1 MSRRGQKKQNSKVL
15 MEQKRRRRKLLT
27 LWRIGKYGA
36 NSFVRN
42 AWLSVAATAVMTVTL
57 LIVFGSLLMRM
68 AITNTV
74 DSLTEKIGVS
84 IYLKQDVSNDDV
96 SKMTKS
102 IESLSTVKKVEFT
115 SAKQAR
121 DNYAKENLNDEAIQA
136 ALIEASNEFF
146 SSFSVTLEDIG
157 NTAELESLVNSD
169 KTIQANLHASKEP
182 TYKSNRKESIDT
194 LANGFSVV
202 EKIGVAAGILF
213 VLISSLIIFNTIR
226 MAIFNRREE
235 IYMMKLIGANK
246 SFISGPFLVESVICG
261 ILASIFASIIGYF
274 AVSFATPKLESWG
287 ISLDGIVTNGVN
299 YVLMIFPTLMFV
311 GMLIGSISAW
321 IATRKYLKL

>member
-1 MSRRGQKKQNSKVL
+1 MAKKQNSKVL

-27 LWRIGKYGA
+27 FWRIIKYGA
-36 NSFVRN
+36 NSFIRN

-57 LIVFGSLLMRM
+57 LIIFGSLLMRM

-84 IYLKQDVSNDDV
+84 IYLKQDVSDDDV
-96 SKMTKS
+96 AKMKKT
-102 IESLSTVKKVEFT
+102 IENLSTVKKVDFT

-121 DNYAKENLNDEAIQA
+121 EIYAKEHLDDEAIQQ

-146 SSFSVTLEDIG
+146 ASFSITLEDIG
-157 NTAELESLVNSD
+157 NTAELENLVNSD
-169 KTIQANLHASKEP
+169 KTIQANLHSSKKP
-182 TYKSNRKESIDT
+182 TYKGDRKQTINT
-194 LANGFSVV
+194 LANSFAVI
-202 EKIGVAAGILF
+202 EKIGLAAGILF
-213 VLISSLIIFNTIR
+213 VMISSLIIFNTIR

-246 SFISGPFLVESVICG
+246 SFISGPFLIESMICGVLASCFASVIG
-261 ILASIFASIIGYF
+261 FFVVDMAS
-274 AVSFATPKLESWG
+274 PKLKSWG
-287 ISLDGIVTNGVN
+287 VSLDSVVTNGLN
-299 YVLMIFPTLMFV
+299 YLLIIFPILMV
-311 GMLIGSISAW
+311 IGILIGSVSSW